1 MEKRM
6 THVIDAHFDLLMDVA
21 IQREHGKRNV
31 IVSDYLP
38 GFVAGGVHTIVAA
51 IYIEN
56 KFLPEMGLRKA
67 LQQISALHAEA
78 DESPDKIMV
87 CKSVDDIENAK
98 KAGKVGFVLSLEGAE
113 PLYNDLSMLRIFY
126 ELGVRF
132 MGLVWSRRNFVGD
145 GSHFSPVREGK
156 KGGLTEFGVRLVEE
170 AEAMG
175 MIIDVSHLNDEGFWD
190 VVEIAKKPI
199 IASHSNCRSLVDSMR
214 NLTDEQIKAI
224 ASTNGVI
231 GMNGV
236 NIFVADDDDDSNLE
250 GLLDHVDHIAALV
263 GVEHVGIGLDIIEPF
278 MKYESPDVI
287 AQASRKDFDVVKGH
301 IQIPGIS
308 KALAK
313 RGYSDEAIELI
324 MGKNFI
330 RVYQEVWK

>member
-1 MEKRM
+1 M
-6 THVIDAHFDLLMDVA
+6 THIIDAHFDLLMDVA
-21 IQREHGKRNV
+21 IQREYGRKNV

-38 GFVAGGVHTIVAA
+38 DFLAGGVQTIVAA
-51 IYIEN
+51 IYIDS

-78 DESPDKIMV
+78 EEAPDKIMV
-87 CKSVDDIENAK
+87 CKSVDDIETAK
-98 KAGKVGFVLSLEGAE
+98 KAGKVGFVLSLEGAD
-113 PLYNDLSMLRIFY
+113 PLYNDLSLLRIFY

-145 GSHFSPVREGK
+145 GSHFSPVREGR
-156 KGGLTEFGVRLVEE
+156 KGGITEFGVHLIEA

-190 VVEIAKKPI
+190 VMEITKKPL
-199 IASHSNCRSLVDSMR
+199 IASHSNCRSLAGSMR

-224 ASTNGVI
+224 AASNGVI
-231 GMNGV
+231 GINGV
-236 NIFVADDDDDSNLE
+236 NIFVADHDDKSDLE
-250 GLLDHVDHIAALV
+250 HLLNHVDHIAALV
-263 GVEHVGIGLDIIEPF
+263 GVEHIGIGLDIIEPF
-278 MKYESPDVI
+278 SKYDSPI
-287 AQASRKDFDVVKGH
+287 ALSEAARKDFDVVKGH
-301 IQIPGIS
+301 SMVPELVR
-308 KALAK
+308 ALAK
-313 RGYSDEAIELI
+313 RGYTEEAIELI

>member
-1 MEKRM
+1 MK
-6 THVIDAHFDLLMDVA
+6 HIIDAHFDLLMDVA
-21 IQREHGKRNV
+21 IQRDYGRKNV

-38 GFVAGGVHTIVAA
+38 DFLAGGVQTIVAA
-51 IYIEN
+51 IYIDS

-78 DESPDKIMV
+78 EEAPDKIMV
-87 CKSVDDIENAK
+87 CKSVDDIETAK
-98 KAGKVGFVLSLEGAE
+98 KAGKIGFVLSLEGAD
-113 PLYNDLSMLRIFY
+113 PLYNDLSLLRIFY

-156 KGGLTEFGVRLVEE
+156 KGGITEFGVQLIEA

-190 VVEIAKKPI
+190 VMEIAKKPI
-199 IASHSNCRSLVDSMR
+199 IASHSNCRSLAGSMR

-231 GMNGV
+231 GINGV
-236 NIFVADDDDDSNLE
+236 NIFVADSDDKSDLE
-250 GLLDHVDHIAALV
+250 HLVNHVDHVAALV
-263 GVEHVGIGLDIIEPF
+263 GVEHIGIGLDIIEPF
-278 MKYESPDVI
+278 MKYDSPL
-287 AQASRKDFDVVKGH
+287 ALAEASRKDFDVVKGH
-301 IQIPGIS
+301 RMIPELVN
-308 KALAK
+308 ALAK
-313 RGYSDEAIELI
+313 RGYTDEATRLI

-330 RVYQEVWK
+330 RVYKEVWK

>member
-1 MEKRM
+1 M
-6 THVIDAHFDLLMDVA
+6 THIIDAHFDLLLDVA
-21 IQREHGKRNV
+21 IQREYGRKNV

-38 GFVAGGVHTIVAA
+38 DFLAGGVQTIVAA
-51 IYIEN
+51 VYIDS

-78 DESPDKIMV
+78 EEAPDKIMV
-87 CKSVDDIENAK
+87 CKSVEDIETAK
-98 KAGKVGFVLSLEGAE
+98 KTGKVGFVLSLEGAD
-113 PLYNDLSMLRIFY
+113 PLYNDLSLLRIFY

-156 KGGLTEFGVRLVEE
+156 KGGITEFGVHLIEA

-190 VVEIAKKPI
+190 VMEIAKKPI
-199 IASHSNCRSLVDSMR
+199 IASHSNCRSIASSMR

-231 GMNGV
+231 GINGV
-236 NIFVADDDDDSNLE
+236 NIFVADSDDKSDLENL
-250 GLLDHVDHIAALV
+250 LNHVDHIAALV
-263 GVEHVGIGLDIIEPF
+263 GVEHIGIGLDMIEPF
-278 MKYESPDVI
+278 MKYDSPI
-287 AQASRKDFDVVKGH
+287 ALMETSRKDFDVVKGH
-301 IQIPGIS
+301 IQVPEIV

-313 RGYSDEAIELI
+313 RGYTDEAIELI

-330 RVYQEVWK
+330 RVYKEVWKF

>member
-1 MEKRM
+1 M
-6 THVIDAHFDLLMDVA
+6 THVIDAHFDLLLDVA
-21 IQREHGKRNV
+21 VQREHGKRNV

-38 GFVAGGVHTIVAA
+38 GFVEGGVHTIVSA
-51 IYIEN
+51 IYIDD

-78 DESPDKIMV
+78 DESPNKIMI

-145 GSHFSPVREGK
+145 GSHFSLVREGK
-156 KGGLTEFGVRLVEE
+156 KGGITEFGVRLIEE
-170 AEAMG
+170 AEEMG

-190 VVEIAKKPI
+190 VMEIAKKPI
-199 IASHSNCRSLVDSMR
+199 ISSHSNCRLLADSMR

-236 NIFVADDDDDSNLE
+236 NIFVADNDDESDLE
-250 GLLDHVDHIAALV
+250 HLLNHVDHITALV

-278 MKYESPDVI
+278 MKYDSPV
-287 AQASRKDFDVVKGH
+287 QSLRH
-301 IQIPGIS
+301 R
-308 KALAK
+308 AK
-313 RGYSDEAIELI
+313 ILT
-324 MGKNFI
+324 
-330 RVYQEVWK
+330 

>member
-1 MEKRM
+1 
-6 THVIDAHFDLLMDVA
+6 
-21 IQREHGKRNV
+21 
-31 IVSDYLP
+31 
-38 GFVAGGVHTIVAA
+38 
-51 IYIEN
+51 
-56 KFLPEMGLRKA
+56 
-67 LQQISALHAEA
+67 
-78 DESPDKIMV
+78 
-87 CKSVDDIENAK
+87 
-98 KAGKVGFVLSLEGAE
+98 FVLSLEGAD
-113 PLYNDLSMLRIFY
+113 PLYNDLSLLRIFY

-156 KGGLTEFGVRLVEE
+156 KGGITEFGVQLIEA

-190 VVEIAKKPI
+190 VMEIAKKPI
-199 IASHSNCRSLVDSMR
+199 IASHSNCRSLASSMR

-231 GMNGV
+231 GINGV
-236 NIFVADDDDDSNLE
+236 NIFVADSDDKSDLE
-250 GLLDHVDHIAALV
+250 HLLNHVDHIAALV

-278 MKYESPDVI
+278 MKYDSPV
-287 AQASRKDFDVVKGH
+287 AMTEAERKDFDVVKGH
-301 IQIPGIS
+301 IQVPEIA

-313 RGYSDEAIELI
+313 RGYTDEAIRLI

-330 RVYQEVWK
+330 RVYKEAWKC